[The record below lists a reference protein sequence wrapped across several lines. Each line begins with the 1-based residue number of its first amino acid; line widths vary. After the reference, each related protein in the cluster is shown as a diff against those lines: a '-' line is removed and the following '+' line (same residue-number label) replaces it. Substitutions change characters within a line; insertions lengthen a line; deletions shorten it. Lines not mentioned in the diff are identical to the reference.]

1 MENVDDANRWM
12 SQVISTDIKS
22 SLLLLNTE
30 ACGYSPTKKMTI
42 HSNTEARLVCLVCK
56 SLLQVSSEQI

>member
-1 MENVDDANRWM
+1 MDTVDDANRWM
-12 SQVISTDIKS
+12 SQVISTDIKK

-56 SLLQVSSEQI
+56 SLLQVSSEQN

>member
-1 MENVDDANRWM
+1 MDAVDDANRWM
-12 SQVISTDIKS
+12 SQVISTDIKN
-22 SLLLLNTE
+22 SLLLMNTE

>member
-1 MENVDDANRWM
+1 MDTVDDANRWM
-12 SQVISTDIKS
+12 SQVISADIKN

-56 SLLQVSSEQI
+56 SLLKVSSEEI